1 MIRGLARLVFQKRF
15 AGPLNSFFCMSRRRQ
30 PSAAEIDLEPNS
42 QRPLLPIRTG
52 QWQPPG
58 SGRNT
63 EASDFDQMVIEV
75 GFHTADLP
83 IGGEARAMATS
94 EKRNT
99 AERHFANATKTV
111 QRPERAR
118 TEQEEENRTIGE
130 KTARLRS
137 LRLAR
142 DAADKES
149 AQGQAKKAA
158 NPKRANPVPKPNH
171 RPR

>member
-1 MIRGLARLVFQKRF
+1 
-15 AGPLNSFFCMSRRRQ
+15 
-30 PSAAEIDLEPNS
+30 
-42 QRPLLPIRTG
+42 
-52 QWQPPG
+52 
-58 SGRNT
+58 
-63 EASDFDQMVIEV
+63 
-75 GFHTADLP
+75 
-83 IGGEARAMATS
+83 MATS
-94 EKRNT
+94 EKRTT
-99 AERHFANATKTV
+99 AERHFVYATKTL

-142 DAADKES
+142 DAADKEA

-171 RPR
+171 RTRDD